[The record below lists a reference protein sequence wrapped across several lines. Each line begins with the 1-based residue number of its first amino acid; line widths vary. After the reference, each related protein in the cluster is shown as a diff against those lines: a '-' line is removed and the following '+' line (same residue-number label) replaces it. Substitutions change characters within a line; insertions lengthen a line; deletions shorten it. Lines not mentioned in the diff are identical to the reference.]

1 MRLEKPTIRSLLLT
15 SLAML
20 AFAGNSLLCRA
31 ALRDPEAGPEIDP
44 ATFTAVRLV
53 CGALVLLLILSLSRR
68 SSRAAMK
75 RGGWWAA
82 AALFL
87 YAACFSYAYLSLD
100 AGTGA
105 LILFG
110 FVQATMILHALTRGE
125 RPGLADWGGWSLA
138 AIGLVWLL
146 APGASAPNWAGATL
160 MATAGIAW
168 GGYSLLGKRQS
179 QPLEATAAN
188 FSRALVFVPLLAL
201 PALLTGAD
209 SFISAHGLLLAITS
223 GALTSGLG
231 YVLWYAAV
239 SLLSSMQAALV
250 QLSVPALA
258 AAGGVMLLGETPTL
272 RLAASGLL
280 ILGGMSLALARRR
293 TTTPHTGRKSGA

>member
-1 MRLEKPTIRSLLLT
+1 MRLERTTIRSLWLT

-31 ALRDPEAGPEIDP
+31 ALRDPETGPEIDP

-53 CGALVLLLILSLSRR
+53 CGTLILLLILSLRRR
-68 SSRAAMK
+68 SSREAMQ

-87 YAACFSYAYLSLD
+87 YAGCFSYAYLSLD

-110 FVQATMILHALTRGE
+110 FVQATMILHALSRGE
-125 RPGLADWGGWSLA
+125 RPEFAEWCGWSLS
-138 AIGLVWLL
+138 AIGLIWLL
-146 APGASAPNWAGATL
+146 APGAGAPNWAGAIL

-188 FSRALVFVPLLAL
+188 FSRSLVLLPLLVL
-201 PALLTGAD
+201 PALVTGSD
-209 SFISAHGLLLAITS
+209 SFMSAYGLLLAMTS

-280 ILGGMSLALARRR
+280 ILGGLALALARRQAA
-293 TTTPHTGRKSGA
+293 TPYTGRKSGP